1 MPRRPI
7 VVLIVFLAVA
17 VLLIGSRVRDQ
28 SPVSAVAPQP
38 DMSSNAAPETA
49 TVPAAVDAAA
59 KTSALLD
66 QLANGAEPAMT
77 IPPPAMALAPLP
89 SWDAKLVDVLPELR
103 ARADAG
109 DHVAACHIGLALS
122 ACAAWLAHRP
132 SPAQLR
138 QIQPD
143 DDEAIE
149 RLAWISADMR
159 RPGREKTCDDLPD
172 VALDDR
178 FAYLQQA
185 ADAGNGAAMLA
196 YAEGIPMQSIDAIYR
211 HPEWL
216 EAHRQRTPRY
226 VAELIRRGD
235 RFAAFLLS
243 MNGDGMQMSLLSR
256 ALNMDQATTAT
267 FWYLGREVMSR
278 PSDERTGSTP
288 ELKQAAQARARA
300 IHRRYF
306 DQRPFQSGEFKDRFD
321 MANVERCGLIQ

>member
-1 MPRRPI
+1 M
-7 VVLIVFLAVA
+7 
-17 VLLIGSRVRDQ
+17 
-28 SPVSAVAPQP
+28 
-38 DMSSNAAPETA
+38 
-49 TVPAAVDAAA
+49 
-59 KTSALLD
+59 
-66 QLANGAEPAMT
+66 
-77 IPPPAMALAPLP
+77 
-89 SWDAKLVDVLPELR
+89 
-103 ARADAG
+103 
-109 DHVAACHIGLALS
+109 
-122 ACAAWLAHRP
+122 
-132 SPAQLR
+132 PAQLR

-149 RLAWISADMR
+149 RLAWISGDMR
-159 RPGREKTCDDLPD
+159 RPGREKTCEGLSD
-172 VALDDR
+172 VALEER

-211 HPEWL
+211 HPDWL
-216 EAHRQRTPRY
+216 EAHRQRTLRY

-235 RFAAFLLS
+235 RFAAVLLF
-243 MNGDGMQMSLLSR
+243 MNGDGMQISLLAQ

-278 PSDERTGSTP
+278 PSDDWTGSTP